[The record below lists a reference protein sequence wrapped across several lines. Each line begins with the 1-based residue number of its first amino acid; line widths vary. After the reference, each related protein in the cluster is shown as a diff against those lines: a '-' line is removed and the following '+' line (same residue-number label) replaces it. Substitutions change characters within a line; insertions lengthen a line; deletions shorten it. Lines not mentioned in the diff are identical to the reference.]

1 MIKKK
6 NKNILLNK
14 FLIIFFLISILIFI
28 KSLKTKEKYYNLS
41 FEYHNYER
49 NIITKRMK
57 INSGWELNG
66 NETYFI
72 NGIIRKIKPKK
83 CLEIGVSRGGSSIL
97 ILNAIKDINNS
108 FLISLDINNKFYKN
122 KSLEVGYKA
131 KNFPELLSKWKL
143 YTGEQPHKF
152 LEKLNLKFDFLF
164 LDTVHSSPGEIINI
178 IEVLP
183 FLEENAIIIIHDII
197 FHLFKGKNFHPSNI
211 YLFSALIGDKIF
223 FPRKRYGISNI
234 GAVFLKSNQKKYY
247 INYFILL
254 FAPWQYIPN
263 DKYIKEL
270 QMFIP
275 KYYKKNIYL
284 YLFNKAVEV
293 NKKNIKK

>member
-1 MIKKK
+1 MIKNQ
-6 NKNILLNK
+6 NKIILLILFLILLN
-14 FLIIFFLISILIFI
+14 FFIFI
-28 KSLKTKEKYYNLS
+28 LYSKIKEKSYSLS

-49 NIITKRMK
+49 DIITQRMK
-57 INSGWELNG
+57 VNAGWELSG
-66 NETYFI
+66 NEPYFI
-72 NGIIRKIKPKK
+72 NGIIRKFKPKK

-97 ILNAIKDINNS
+97 ILNAIKDIKNS
-108 FLISLDINNKFYKN
+108 FLISLDINQRFYKN
-122 KSLEVGYKA
+122 KTLEVGYKS
-131 KNFPELLSKWKL
+131 KDFPELLNKWKL
-143 YTGEQPHKF
+143 YIGEQPHRF

-178 IEVLP
+178 IEALP
-183 FLEENAIIIIHDII
+183 FLEENAIIIIHDIV
-197 FHLFKGKNFHPSNI
+197 FHLFKRKNFHPSNI
-211 YLFSALIGDKIF
+211 YLFSELVGDKVFIPNEKF
-223 FPRKRYGISNI
+223 GIGNI

-254 FAPWQYIPN
+254 LSPWQYIPN

-270 QMFIP
+270 QIFIS

-293 NKKNIKK
+293 NKIFIKK